1 MRRMSTCSIG
11 LSNNRCWS
19 SSSWRVSAALAT
31 STQLPTSSRCSPT
44 SVRDDNVFYLFFS
57 ETTRRT
63 HRLCK
68 PAPLPPFP
76 PGDDLDPPL
85 WNPSLWKIF
94 PNKLSLSLTHTLS
107 LSHTGDIVNLEIVPF
122 GRAITREAPTEK
134 ERELNLK
141 AVYLPSGFTVEGS
154 GFRFQV

>member
-1 MRRMSTCSIG
+1 MRLRLSLRGQIPASTARSHIG

-94 PNKLSLSLTHTLS
+94 PNKLSLSHTHRRHSESGDSAFRT
-107 LSHTGDIVNLEIVPF
+107 SHYAGGPHGKRARAQLE
-122 GRAITREAPTEK
+122 
-134 ERELNLK
+134 
-141 AVYLPSGFTVEGS
+141 SGIPA
-154 GFRFQV
+154 FRLYS